1 MTEPYILCVTLNPC
15 LDKTLTVPAW
25 KPGDNVRG
33 TAVREVVGGK
43 GNNVA
48 RALKGLGLKARPCT
62 FFGGATGHRCAE
74 LLKRDDG
81 LEPLAIASDA
91 ETRTILTVRTGE
103 TAIQSAF
110 FDPDPAI
117 SAAEAENMFQA
128 IQNEIK
134 SGQVRALTLSG
145 SSPSKATQGLYGEL
159 IRLARSNAIPVFL
172 DTYGAALKNLGDAVP
187 DVIQLNRK
195 EVSGILGLNQDSITQ
210 KEILAWLKCQV
221 DRGSNFAIVTQ
232 GPDNILAAT
241 PEGFLV
247 ASPPVIEPVNPI
259 GSGDCFLAGLTFAS
273 LQDATP
279 EMQLKTAAAA
289 AVANAMTW
297 DAGAIN
303 TESLTH
309 WLDQVQ
315 LRQLIETT

>member
-1 MTEPYILCVTLNPC
+1 MAEPYILCVTLNPC

-25 KPGDNVRG
+25 RPGDNVRG

-48 RALKGLGLKARPCT
+48 RALKGMGLNPRPCT
-62 FFGGATGHRCAE
+62 FFGGATGKRCVE

-81 LEPLAIASDA
+81 LDPLVIESDA

-117 SAAEAENMFQA
+117 SAAEAQNMLQT

-134 SGQVRALTLSG
+134 SGQVSAITLSG
-145 SSPSKATQGLYGEL
+145 SSPSPHTHGLYSQL
-159 IRLARSNAIPVFL
+159 IQLARSNAIPVFL

-187 DVIQLNRK
+187 DTLQLNRK
-195 EVSGILGLNQDSITQ
+195 ELAGILGLSQNAITNQEMID
-210 KEILAWLKCQV
+210 WLKKQV
-221 DRGSNFAIVTQ
+221 RRGVQMAVVTQ
-232 GPDNILAAT
+232 GPDVVLAAT
-241 PEGFLV
+241 PEGV
-247 ASPPVIEPVNPI
+247 MEAYPPEITPVNPI
-259 GSGDCFLAGLTFAS
+259 GSGDCFLAGLVMAR
-273 LQDATP
+273 L
-279 EMQLKTAAAA
+279 LKAGTVVELMSAVAA

-303 TESLTH
+303 SKSLNQ
-309 WLDQVQ
+309 WLNEVD
-315 LRQLIETT
+315 LYEIEK